1 MKKLLATLFVSA
13 LLFPAAVF
21 AQNPPKET
29 EKPKDAKTDKIDIT
43 GVWDT
48 IIESPEGTFNVTTT
62 FKQEGE
68 KVTGTQASQ
77 AAGEVAVEGT
87 LTGADLKF
95 GITIDWDGQAMPIA
109 FTGKVE
115 GDSISGSCDFGGM
128 ASGTWSAKRQ
138 KK

>member
-1 MKKLLATLFVSA
+1 MKKLFATLCVAA
-13 LLFPAAVF
+13 LLFPVAAV
-21 AQNPPKET
+21 AQNPPKEPD
-29 EKPKDAKTDKIDIT
+29 KPKDTKTDKIDVT

-48 IIESPEGTFNVTTT
+48 IIESPQGAFNVTTT

-77 AAGEVAVEGT
+77 MGEVAIEGT
-87 LTGADLKF
+87 ITGADLKF
-95 GITIDWDGQAMPIA
+95 GITIDMGGQAMWIGFA
-109 FTGKVE
+109 GKVD
-115 GDSISGSCDFGGM
+115 GDVISGSCDFGEM